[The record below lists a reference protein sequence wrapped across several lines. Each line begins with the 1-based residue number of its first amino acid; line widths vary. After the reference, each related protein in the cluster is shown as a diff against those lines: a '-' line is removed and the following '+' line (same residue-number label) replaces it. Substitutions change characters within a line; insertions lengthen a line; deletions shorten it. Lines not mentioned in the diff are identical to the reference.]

1 MRQSPKAAQ
10 GKTARPA
17 PAARVLKLSRNE
29 RNDIVKRRLFR
40 AAADIVGEMG
50 YAEASVARIT
60 ARAGVAHGTFYTH
73 FPNRQD
79 LLDRLLPEMG
89 QDMLAFIKTRI
100 DPGAGARAQEEQR
113 FRAFFDYLDAQPGF
127 LRILNEAEIFAPE
140 GHRRHIDNIAR
151 NYVSLFR
158 RGRSAGEIG
167 DFTDAE
173 LEVVAHIFMGARG
186 YLGQRYAGAKIR
198 GAPAHVMSAYS
209 KLIRGLL
216 FRNGDRTE
224 GEA

>member
-1 MRQSPKAAQ
+1 MSQGRKAAQ
-10 GKTARPA
+10 GKA
-17 PAARVLKLSRNE
+17 PKTTQTARVLKLSRNE
-29 RNDIVKRRLFR
+29 RNDIVKRRLFN
-40 AAADIVGEMG
+40 AAAGIVGEMG

-60 ARAGVAHGTFYTH
+60 ARAGVAQGTFYTH

-89 QDMLAFIKTRI
+89 QDMLAFIKARI
-100 DPGAGARAQEEQR
+100 DTNADARRQEEQR
-113 FRAFFDYLDAQPGF
+113 FRAFFDYLDVQPGF

-151 NYVSLFR
+151 NYVRLFR
-158 RGRSAGEIG
+158 RGRSGGKIG

-186 YLGQRYAGAKIR
+186 YLGQRYAADGA
-198 GAPAHVMSAYS
+198 GGVPAHVMSAYS

-216 FRNGDRTE
+216 FRSGDKT
-224 GEA
+224 GGDA